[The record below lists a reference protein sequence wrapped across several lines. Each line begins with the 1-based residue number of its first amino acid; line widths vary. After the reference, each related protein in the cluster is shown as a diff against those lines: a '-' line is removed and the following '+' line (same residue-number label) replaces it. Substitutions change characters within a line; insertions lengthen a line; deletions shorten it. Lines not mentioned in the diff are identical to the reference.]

1 MFVEFIWD
9 DTKNESNTRKHDLS
23 FEEATELF
31 LSGDDYL
38 ELFDEAHSEHEDRFI
53 AIGPNKRGMIVV
65 VFTIVEDNV
74 TRIISARIATKKE
87 VAMYRQYA
95 ET

>member
-1 MFVEFIWD
+1 MEFVWD
-9 DTKNESNTRKHDLS
+9 DAKNESNTRKHGLS
-23 FEEATELF
+23 FEEVTELF

-38 ELFDEAHSEHEDRFI
+38 ELFDEVHSEHEDRFI
-53 AIGPNKRGMIVV
+53 AIGPIKRGVIVV
-65 VFTIVEDNV
+65 VFTIVEDDV

-87 VAMYRQYA
+87 VAMYRRYA